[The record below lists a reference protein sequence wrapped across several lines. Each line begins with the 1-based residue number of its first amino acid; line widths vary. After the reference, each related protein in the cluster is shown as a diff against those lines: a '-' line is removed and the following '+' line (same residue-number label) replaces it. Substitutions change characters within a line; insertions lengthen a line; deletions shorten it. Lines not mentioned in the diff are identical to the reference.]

1 MMMGGGLA
9 QGVEGWK
16 LLVSLLVGTVALA
29 AIAVTQ
35 GLIGQKTRSALLSI
49 TSGPLGLL
57 GSRRFASP
65 AILAMMLGWFA
76 LNVSVA
82 GTALGRLIGVPDRV
96 GMALVALGMLSVT
109 WFGVNALSWSALAA
123 GIATV
128 LIAVEGIRIVVSE
141 RDLTLIGD
149 GRALE
154 PIGVVPSVALV
165 LGYGAAFALRTPD
178 FTHDLERPR
187 QVIWCALAGLAAP
200 LVLFGLVGAALQQS
214 TGTWNLADVLRD
226 LGSPTIAYL
235 FVAIGFTG
243 SVMSNLYSGAL
254 SLSDVA
260 PRIGYRIGLC
270 LVAVVGTA
278 LAALHFSRWMLPYLT
293 TMALAGPPLAAICW
307 IHTWGRRSPRGN
319 LNWRAAGIASW
330 AAGLVV
336 GLGLNA
342 AGVGVA
348 LPAGILAA
356 AGAYLAATWL
366 GYSPV
371 NLGARRS
378 AKAESPSTRS
388 EEP

>member
-1 MMMGGGLA
+1 MT
-9 QGVEGWK
+9 W
-16 LLVSLLVGTVALA
+16 
-29 AIAVTQ
+29 
-35 GLIGQKTRSALLSI
+35 
-49 TSGPLGLL
+49 
-57 GSRRFASP
+57 
-65 AILAMMLGWFA
+65 
-76 LNVSVA
+76 N
-82 GTALGRLIGVPDRV
+82 GR
-96 GMALVALGMLSVT
+96 
-109 WFGVNALSWSALAA
+109 
-123 GIATV
+123 
-128 LIAVEGIRIVVSE
+128 
-141 RDLTLIGD
+141 
-149 GRALE
+149 
-154 PIGVVPSVALV
+154 
-165 LGYGAAFALRTPD
+165 
-178 FTHDLERPR
+178 
-187 QVIWCALAGLAAP
+187 LAAP

-235 FVAIGFTG
+235 FVAIGFSG

-307 IHTWGRRSPRGN
+307 IHVWGRRSPRGN

-330 AAGLVV
+330 AAGLAV

-356 AGAYLAATWL
+356 AGVYLAATWL

-388 EEP
+388 EEPFDTFDRLARGDGVDRRPRSRDRDRGQLRHRERHLGRALPQPVGGNDLVDEADAKRLLGPHHPRGQEQLLCVSGPDERDEPAQAAGEVNHSEPTGRHRKPGRR